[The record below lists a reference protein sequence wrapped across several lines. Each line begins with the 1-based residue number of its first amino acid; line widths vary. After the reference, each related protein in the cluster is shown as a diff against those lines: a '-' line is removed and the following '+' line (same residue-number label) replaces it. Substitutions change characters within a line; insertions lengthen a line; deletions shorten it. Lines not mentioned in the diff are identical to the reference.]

1 MQTQTNVV
9 KSCQEN
15 ELQVKEVQLY
25 L

>member
-15 ELQVKEVQLY
+15 EVQVKEVQLFT
-25 L
+25 